1 MILHVVTEAN
11 FVIRAVVV
19 FTVFVLCI
27 IALVIGVEIEY
38 KRAVEREKT
47 KQKWALANHENLFE
61 QIEEFRNDFDDAS
74 QPRREASR

>member
-47 KQKWALANHENLFE
+47 KQKMALANHENLFE